1 MSVSLCASGF
11 NDQLELRRK
20 NRATVEQYM
29 RTHGKDR
36 LRRHELFTPDG
47 SGGSWNTETGEPLV
61 FKGHAKLAALGVWLE
76 QCFPDWQFHNV
87 RVFET
92 DNPNHFWVESDGRGK
107 TLVPGYPEGY
117 CENHYIHSFELD
129 NGKIKQNREFMNPF
143 EQLRALGITVP
154 SIKRE
159 GIPAS

>member
-1 MSVSLCASGF
+1 MPASLPPGGF
-11 NDQLELRRK
+11 NNSLELRQK
-20 NRATVEQYM
+20 NRATVDQYM
-29 RTHGKDR
+29 RTNGEDR

-61 FKGHAKLAALGVWLE
+61 FKGHAKLAALGVWLHT
-76 QCFPDWQFHNV
+76 CFPDWQWHNV

-92 DNPNHFWVESDGRGK
+92 DNPNHFWVESDGRG
-107 TLVPGYPEGY
+107 TTRVPGYPEGY

-129 NGKIKQNREFMNPF
+129 NGKITQNREFMNPF
-143 EQLRALGITVP
+143 AQLRALGIAVP
-154 SIKRE
+154 TIKRE

>member
-1 MSVSLCASGF
+1 MPASLPPGGF

-20 NRATVEQYM
+20 NRATVDLYM
-29 RTHGKDR
+29 RTNGEDR

-61 FKGHAKLAALGVWLE
+61 FKGHAKLAALGVWLH
-76 QCFPDWQFHNV
+76 QCFPDWQWHNV

-92 DNPNHFWVESDGRGK
+92 DNPNHFWVESDGRG
-107 TLVPGYPEGY
+107 TTRVPGYPEGH

-129 NGKIKQNREFMNPF
+129 NGKITQNREFMNPF
-143 EQLRALGITVP
+143 EQLRALGIPVP
-154 SIKRE
+154 SIKRK